1 MAVCH
6 EVVRDHKK
14 EEYQGSSPDEVCF
27 VDYAHSQGFSFQGR
41 ARGWASLDVL
51 GQGRRLEV
59 LEVVP
64 FSSRKRMSIIVRDHV
79 NKNRVTLYTKGADSA
94 IF

>member
-1 MAVCH
+1 MLAMAVCH

-51 GQGRRLEV
+51 GQRRRLEV
-59 LEVVP
+59 L
-64 FSSRKRMSIIVRDHV
+64 
-79 NKNRVTLYTKGADSA
+79 
-94 IF
+94 